1 MLSVDDFR
9 GFFREIHGY
18 EPFPWQ
24 ERLLRQVVASGVW
37 PEALDLPTGAGKTAA
52 IDIAV
57 FHLALEADRSSERRA
72 PVRIAFVVDRRLVVD
87 DAFGRAQALAG
98 VLAQPG
104 GPVTGAVADRLRV
117 LSGGGEPLVARRL
130 RGGIPRENDWA
141 RTPSQ
146 PTILCS
152 TVDQIGSRLLFRG
165 YGVSDSMKPVH
176 AGLIGADCLILLDE
190 AHLAQP
196 FRQTLGWVRRYR
208 GRDWRESANASP
220 WGFALLTATLGERAT
235 GAFTLGDDDRA
246 HPVLKRRLQASKP
259 ARLVGPP
266 AAGAGEPA
274 ANEDAESADADL
286 ARRAHALAHHVQAA
300 LAHFRGGADGTA
312 APAIGV
318 VVNRVARAR
327 AVHSRLQEIYLED
340 ATVLLLIGPARP
352 VDRDHLAAQLAPVRT
367 GAERA
372 LTKPFIVVATQCLEV
387 GVDIDLDAL
396 VTELAP
402 LDALR
407 QRFGRLNRDG
417 RSIVP
422 YAAIVAAKRD
432 LSASGKDDP
441 VYGNAIRP
449 SWDALLSA
457 ATAVGRERAVD
468 FGIDACRL
476 EIDPDALTPRV
487 DASVLLPAHLDLL
500 SQTAPIPA
508 ADPEVA
514 LFLHGPGRQPDS
526 ITVVWRSDL
535 ESGGE
540 RSPATDLRRL
550 LTLVPPRSGEAIELP
565 LWAVRRWLL
574 EHEDAQDDLADAA
587 TVAPDETGRGK
598 GRRAFRWKGNTER
611 SEWVSAA
618 EMKPGDAVVV
628 PARYGGIDAYGW
640 TGWAGKPQEPAED
653 VGRRAAL
660 LFASRTFAVRVGPGL
675 IADELVE
682 ALADAPAQAA
692 SSSWRDLR
700 AALLALPLPEDMRAD
715 LALLDTAR
723 APRGRRPVVVAY
735 TDLYGFDSEGRPKG
749 IVFVAPF
756 GIDGDLGQ
764 GPRLRGRAEDTA
776 LAATEDDA
784 SGSLAGVAVSLEQHS
799 RNVEARAEAFASAA
813 GLSRDR
819 VADLKLAGYLHDAG
833 KADRRFQAWLH
844 YGDPFAS
851 DPETPDSILA
861 KSDRPLPAS
870 VRSRAGLPLRW
881 RHEALSVRL
890 APCVASFAGAKD
902 PDLVLWLLGSHHGHG
917 RPLFPH
923 ADPEDA
929 MPRQLPAVLDLPR
942 ELPAGAGPQSLA
954 FDWHGLDWPTLF
966 GRLKARYGVWE
977 LARMEAILRL
987 ADHRAS
993 EGELNSWSAS
1003 AS

>member
-1 MLSVDDFR
+1 MMLSADDFPR
-9 GFFREIHGY
+9 FFQETYGY

-24 ERLLRQVVASGVW
+24 ERLLRQVAASGVW
-37 PEALDLPTGAGKTAA
+37 PEALDLPTGTGKTAA

-57 FHLALEADRSSERRA
+57 FHLALEAERGQERRA

-98 VLAQPG
+98 ALAEPR
-104 GPVTGAVADRLRV
+104 GPVTASVADRLRV

-165 YGVSDSMKPVH
+165 YGVSDSMKPIH

-190 AHLAQP
+190 AHLAEQ

-208 GRDWRESANASP
+208 GRNWRESEDASP
-220 WGFALLTATLGERAT
+220 WGFALLTATLGERAAA
-235 GAFTLGDDDRA
+235 AFTLGDDDRA
-246 HPVLKRRLQASKP
+246 HPVLKRRLQAPKP
-259 ARLVGPP
+259 ARLVCP
-266 AAGAGEPA
+266 AAVRAGEA
-274 ANEDAESADADL
+274 ANEEAERGEADL
-286 ARRAHALAHHVQAA
+286 ERRVQCLADHVREALE
-300 LAHFRGGADGTA
+300 HFRGAGDGAG

-327 AVHSRLQEIYLED
+327 AVHSRLRAVHGEEQ

-352 VDRDHLAAQLAPVRT
+352 VDRDHLAAQLAPIRT
-367 GAERA
+367 GAPRS

-396 VTELAP
+396 ITELAP

-417 RSIVP
+417 RSITT
-422 YAAIVAAKRD
+422 YAAVVAAKPD
-432 LSASGKDDP
+432 LSASGRDDP

-449 SWDALLSA
+449 SWEALQSA
-457 ATAVGRERAVD
+457 ATAAGRERTVD

-476 EIDPDALTPRV
+476 EIEPEALAPRADAP
-487 DASVLLPAHLDLL
+487 VLLPAHLDLL

-526 ITVVWRSDL
+526 ITVVWRADL

-540 RSPATDLRRL
+540 RSAATDLRRL

-565 LWAVRRWLL
+565 LWTVRRWLL
-574 EHEDAQDDLADAA
+574 EDEGAPDGLADAA
-587 TVAPDETGRGK
+587 TVAPDENGRGK
-598 GRRAFRWKGNTER
+598 GRRAFRWKGNTDR
-611 SEWVSAA
+611 SQWVRAA
-618 EMKPGDAVVV
+618 ELKPGDAIVV

-640 TGWAGKPQEPAED
+640 TGSTGKPQEPAED

-660 LFASRTFAVRVGPGL
+660 PFAARTFAVRVGPGMV
-675 IADELVE
+675 ADDLAE
-682 ALADAPAQAA
+682 ALADALAQAA

-700 AALLALPLPEDMRAD
+700 AALFSLPLSEDMRAD
-715 LALLDTAR
+715 LAVLDTAR

-735 TDLYGFDSEGRPKG
+735 TDVYGFDDDGQPRG

-764 GPRLRGRAEDTA
+764 GPRVRGAAEENA
-776 LAATEDDA
+776 LAATEDDT
-784 SGSLAGVAVSLEQHS
+784 SGSLAGVAVSLAQHS
-799 RNVEARAEAFASAA
+799 RDVEARAEAFASAA

-819 VADLKLAGYLHDAG
+819 VFDLKLAGYLHDAG
-833 KADRRFQAWLH
+833 KADPRFQEWLH
-844 YGDPFAS
+844 HGDPFAS
-851 DPETPDSILA
+851 NLETPDCILA

-870 VRSRAGLPLRW
+870 VRSRARLPLRW

-890 APCVASFAGAKD
+890 APYVPSFAGAED
-902 PDLVLWLLGSHHGHG
+902 PELVLWLLGSHHGYG

-923 ADPEDA
+923 ADPDDTA
-929 MPRQLPAVLDLPR
+929 PRQLPAILGLPR
-942 ELPAGAGPQSLA
+942 QLPAGAGPQSLA
-954 FDWHGLDWPTLF
+954 FDWHGLDWPALF
-966 GRLKARYGVWE
+966 VRLKARYGVWE

-993 EGELNSWSAS
+993 EVGTTPWGTA
-1003 AS
+1003 